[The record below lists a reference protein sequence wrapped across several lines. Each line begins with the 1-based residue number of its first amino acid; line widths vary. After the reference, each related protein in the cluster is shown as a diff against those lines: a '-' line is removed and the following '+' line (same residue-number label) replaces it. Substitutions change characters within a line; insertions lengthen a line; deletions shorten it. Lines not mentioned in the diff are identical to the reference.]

1 MKIGFIGMG
10 NMAQALCAGF
20 LSTGLVQEADVS
32 AYAPHRE
39 KLLQNAEKLH
49 FRPAESLSALAE
61 GADLLL
67 VACKPYQIEDVLKEI
82 GPALTDKALVSIAA
96 GWTLAKFKD
105 ALERTGTALKTEA
118 ILTDRNSSAQSRTGS
133 PEQSSGAVES
143 VRILAVMPNTPAMVK
158 EGVFLLEEEH
168 TLTQE
173 EHDFVVRLLTP
184 LGLVKEVPGKLLAIG
199 SAVTGC
205 LPAFVDLFI
214 EAYADAAVKYGM
226 SRADAYPLI
235 SQAVLGSAKLQL
247 ATGEHPG
254 SLKDKVCSPAGTTI
268 RGVQAL
274 EQEGLRAACMAS
286 VDAVMNK

>member
-49 FRPAESLSALAE
+49 FRPAESLTALAE
-61 GADLLL
+61 GSDLLF

-82 GPALTDKALVSIAA
+82 GPALADKALVSIAA
-96 GWTLAKFKD
+96 GWTLAKFKE
-105 ALERTGTALKTEA
+105 ALGRTGTSFKA
-118 ILTDRNSSAQSRTGS
+118 DC
-133 PEQSSGAVES
+133 
-143 VRILAVMPNTPAMVK
+143 VRVLAVMPNTPAMVK

-247 ATGEHPG
+247 TTGEHPG

-286 VDAVMNK
+286 VDAVMNKRD